1 MTKKNTEKQTI
12 DEKMAD
18 AKEVL
23 VSLEKSSWNGKYVK
37 LQKGLDVKVQ
47 DNPERIKQLQ
57 KLGWEVVK

>member
-1 MTKKNTEKQTI
+1 MSKKKTKEPTI

-18 AKEVL
+18 VKEEL
-23 VSLEKSSWNGKYVK
+23 VSLEKASWNGKYVK

-47 DNPERIKQLQ
+47 DNPERVKQLQ